1 MFYLLKHLLLL
12 MLVIFKPK
20 CINLTFND
28 ILLLY
33 ALSVCL
39 LHSHFVENHL
49 IWILEEGLLISEVVL
64 SHRQVEKSYLPT
76 SIVMSKSE
84 GVDCSRVLFFFG
96 LVAYP
101 LQLGVVGL

>member
-1 MFYLLKHLLLL
+1 

-49 IWILEEGLLISEVVL
+49 IWILEEGSLISEVVL

-84 GVDCSRVLFFFG
+84 GVDCSRVLFF
-96 LVAYP
+96 
-101 LQLGVVGL
+101 LGWWSILFS